1 MVVLSPEMEKELREE
16 EELHPASDGK
26 PIADNTKQLRW
37 IVTIY
42 TGLAGMFRDNP
53 NVFVGADLLW
63 YPERGHPEI
72 RIAPDVLVVFGRPKG
87 DRTAYRQWREENTPL
102 HVVFEMMSPSN
113 RFHEMMEKLAFYD
126 KYGVEE
132 YYLYDPDRG
141 ALDGWV
147 RREGRLQPIEQ
158 LQGWVSPRLG
168 IRFDLDEDGQ
178 LILTRPD
185 GQRFLSPEE
194 IEAQREEALRRAEEE
209 RQRAEREQQRA
220 ERLAARLCELG
231 IEDVDAP

>member
-1 MVVLSPEMEKELREE
+1 MVILPPDLEKELREE
-16 EELHPASDGK
+16 ERIYPGSDGK

-42 TGLAGMFRDNP
+42 TGLAGMFKDNP
-53 NVFVGADLLW
+53 NVFVAADLLW

-72 RIAPDVLVVFGRPKG
+72 RVAPDVLVVFGRPKG
-87 DRTAYRQWREENTPL
+87 DRSAYRQWREENTPL
-102 HVVFEMMSPSN
+102 HVVFEIMSPSN
-113 RFHEMMEKLAFYD
+113 RFHEMMDKLAFYD

-141 ALDGWV
+141 ALDGWI

-158 LQGWVSPRLG
+158 LQGWVSPLLG
-168 IRFDLDEDGQ
+168 VQFGLDEDGR
-178 LILTRPD
+178 LILVRPD

-194 IEAQREEALRRAEEE
+194 IEAQREEALRLAEEE
-209 RQRAEREQQRA
+209 RERAERERQRA
-220 ERLAARLCELG
+220 ERLAARLRELG
-231 IEDVDAP
+231 VEDTDV

>member
-1 MVVLSPEMEKELREE
+1 MVVLSPETEKELREE
-16 EELHPASDGK
+16 EQLYPGSDGK
-26 PIADNTKQLRW
+26 PMADNTKQLRW

-42 TGLAGMFRDNP
+42 TGLAGMFKDDP

-72 RIAPDVLVVFGRPKG
+72 RVAPDVLVVFGRPKG

-102 HVVFEMMSPSN
+102 HVVFEIMSPNN

-168 IRFDLDEDGQ
+168 IRFERDEDGQ

-194 IEAQREEALRRAEEE
+194 IEAQREEALRA
-209 RQRAEREQQRA
+209 AERERQRA
-220 ERLAARLCELG
+220 ERLAARLRELG